1 MGDYSNEFIFIEGR
15 TDKKYPYPTL
25 KYVSKWGSWK
35 NLIRYHPFM
44 WSASMSGAT
53 WLLSDESPDRPDW
66 CWLVLAA
73 VTGSWRR
80 LMFSA
85 PRRVFMNLNTKI
97 SSSLTFS
104 ANGRETRG
112 AQTREHGANRACNS
126 LVAIQEEICTN
137 ISTCK
142 VEILKMWETE
152 RDIQRL
158 VYC

>member
-1 MGDYSNEFIFIEGR
+1 MGILKKNNQLEKYS
-15 TDKKYPYPTL
+15 P
-25 KYVSKWGSWK
+25 
-35 NLIRYHPFM
+35 M
-44 WSASMSGAT
+44 WSASMSRPT

-85 PRRVFMNLNTKI
+85 PSRVFMNLNTKI

-112 AQTREHGANRACNS
+112 ARTTGARGARSKQSVQQLCGYVRS
-126 LVAIQEEICTN
+126 AMYTN
-137 ISTCK
+137 ILGK
-142 VEILKMWETE
+142 WKNLYKINEIQKLEWETE
-152 RDIQRL
+152 KDQEWIIALLIHIIFIKHQQ
-158 VYC
+158 YE

>member
-1 MGDYSNEFIFIEGR
+1 MGILKKNNQLEKYS
-15 TDKKYPYPTL
+15 P
-25 KYVSKWGSWK
+25 
-35 NLIRYHPFM
+35 M
-44 WSASMSGAT
+44 WSASMSRPT

-85 PRRVFMNLNTKI
+85 PSRVFMNLNTKI

-112 AQTREHGANRACNS
+112 ARTTGARGARSKQSVQQFGGNSRNMWLCPLCIQTYLESGKTYIR
-126 LVAIQEEICTN
+126 
-137 ISTCK
+137 STRSK
-142 VEILKMWETE
+142 SWSE
-152 RDIQRL
+152 RQRKIKNG
-158 VYC
+158 